1 MTSSTGER
9 QNAALDA
16 LIDLQRADAMSFAA
30 QCRALVELDALSEQE
45 EKVTGGPQ
53 HLVMEVAGS
62 CRLGQQ
68 AATSRLLDADRL
80 VNGMPLLLGALEAG
94 RVFVPQARIL
104 LGETGSCSLEILQR
118 VDAVVTPQAEEL
130 ASSDLRRL
138 VRRTV
143 LSLETADEAAD
154 RLETAREMRGVRT
167 RPGYD
172 GMGVV
177 NALLTAEQLV
187 HFQAGMDQLVA
198 AQRVADR
205 EAGVERS
212 QDHRRADVFAAL
224 PSMVLSGGFDTS
236 ASLRPPDKFVFNV
249 HIPVST
255 VLDRGSEPGMVDGY
269 GEISAEH
276 VRLLRPHASLRP
288 IYVDAQTGQPIQVGD
303 TLIPPVGEPT
313 GDAEADLASAR
324 ERVLALLRPVVQRD
338 AIEEQHDPS
347 AALSRLV
354 DARDRWCAGVGCS
367 STRCDRDHLVA
378 YPEGPTAVGNLGLK
392 SRRCHG
398 AKHNGWTMVRH
409 PDGSVIWTSPLGR
422 TYRRPSPHVPP
433 PAVLPPESDPE
444 PHDESGCGPTIPTR
458 CQNPRPRFSRRCR
471 RLPTCLTNP
480 RSDDAARTLTSS
492 CRHATTHA
500 AESQP
505 LAFPG

>member
-1 MTSSTGER
+1 VTPTTGDR

-16 LIDLQRADAMSFAA
+16 LIDLQRADARSFAA
-30 QCRALVELDALSEQE
+30 QCRALVVLDALSEQE
-45 EKVTGGPQ
+45 EQVTAVPQ
-53 HLVMEVAGS
+53 YLVMEVAGS

-80 VNGMPLLLGALEAG
+80 VNGMPLLVAALEAG

-104 LGETGSCSLEILQR
+104 LGETGSCSPEMLQR
-118 VDAVVTPQAEEL
+118 VDAVVTPLAEEL
-130 ASSDLRRL
+130 ASTDLRRL

-143 LSLETADEAAD
+143 LSLETADEATD
-154 RLETAREMRGVRT
+154 RMETARDSRSVT
-167 RPGYD
+167 SRPGYD

-187 HFQAGMDQLVA
+187 RFQAGMDQLVA

-205 EAGVERS
+205 EAGVERT
-212 QDHRRADVFAAL
+212 QDQRRADVFAAL
-224 PSMVLSGGFDTS
+224 PSMALSGGFDTS
-236 ASLRPPDKFVFNV
+236 ASLRPPDKIVFNV

-255 VLDRGSEPGMVDGY
+255 VLDRGSEPGIADGF

-303 TLIPPVGEPT
+303 TLIPPAGEPT
-313 GDAEADLASAR
+313 GDHAADLAAAR
-324 ERVLALLRPVVQRD
+324 DRILALLRPVVQHD
-338 AIEEQHDPS
+338 TVEEQHDPS
-347 AALSRLV
+347 ASLSRLV

-378 YPEGPTAVGNLGLK
+378 YPQGPTAVGNLGLK
-392 SRRCHG
+392 SPRCHG

-409 PDGSVIWTSPLGR
+409 PDGSVTWTSPLGR
-422 TYRRPSPHVPP
+422 TYRRPSPHLPP
-433 PAVLPPESDPE
+433 PVVLPPEN
-444 PHDESGCGPTIPTR
+444 GPR
-458 CQNPRPRFSRRCR
+458 APRREWV
-471 RLPTCLTNP
+471 
-480 RSDDAARTLTSS
+480 RSDDPDRLPEPPPPPPTQ
-492 CRHATTHA
+492 TTWPD
-500 AESQP
+500 EP
-505 LAFPG
+505 PF